1 MLSLS
6 KIAKN
11 KKAFSLLEA
20 VISIAIFIIF
30 AFGIYGSI
38 QYIYKVIYSS
48 RIQIIETALL
58 NEQMEIIRNMDFN
71 DVGVVSSAPV
81 GILTRNS
88 YVTRNDIDF
97 VITRSIRNVDD
108 SADGLIELGTDS
120 NPNDYKLV
128 FLEAR
133 CVDCSQQKSVS
144 ISSYVADSFPEST
157 TNSGALF
164 VNVTDSNFNPVQGA
178 EVHIVSNEPSIDID
192 MIDTTDNNGQ
202 LKIYS
207 ITSCYKC
214 YEITVSKTGYL
225 SDRTTSSSEFVSSAP
240 VNEHATVYT
249 EDVTDTFFQID
260 LASQV
265 NIQTLNE
272 ECMPVGNVSL
282 GVNGGGLLATAEDV
296 YRLDTIIQTN
306 GSGVGTLNNLH
317 WGDYNFTVNN
327 YNYLGA
333 IPAQPLIILANSTQN
348 QSIIV
353 APSTVRSLS
362 ILITDTSQN
371 PISDAK
377 VTLTSGSDDYIVYT
391 GLGYFFQNDWSGLQ
405 SHEFYDSNF
414 GYWLANN
421 VEYNVVDNPLGLR
434 LEKIAEGLYENSGY
448 LESAT
453 FDFGSVDVDYINLNW
468 QVDQPSSTSI
478 KFQIATS
485 NSSTPSFWE
494 YLGPDGSNSSYYD
507 STTQDINT
515 VHDDNRYLRYKVY
528 FDSVDVD
535 PVSGYSR
542 YTPTVSEVDIFYVK
556 ICSLPGQA
564 YFGTVPESTNNTITI
579 EATGYETV
587 NLTGVEIGDNVTTST
602 ELNAL

>member
-1 MLSLS
+1 MPSLS
-6 KIAKN
+6 KFKKN
-11 KKAFSLLEA
+11 KKGFSLLEA
-20 VISIAIFIIF
+20 VISIGIFIIF

-71 DVGVVSSAPV
+71 DVGIVSSVPL
-81 GILTRNS
+81 GILNRNVT
-88 YVTRNDIDF
+88 VTRNDIDF
-97 VITRSIRNVDD
+97 LITRSIRNMDD
-108 SADGLIELGTDS
+108 PADGLIELGTDS

-128 FLEAR
+128 FLEAQ
-133 CVDCSQQKSVS
+133 CVNCAQQRSLS

-178 EVHIVSNEPSIDID
+178 EVHIVSNDPSIDID
-192 MIDTTDNNGQ
+192 MVDTTDNNGQ

-333 IPAQPLIILANSTQN
+333 IPAQPLIILANSTKN

-353 APSTVRSLS
+353 APSTARSLS

-377 VTLTSGSDDYIVYT
+377 VTLTSGSNDYIVYT
-391 GLGYFFQNDWSGLQ
+391 GLGYVPQTDWSGGD
-405 SHEFYDSNF
+405 SHEFYSGND
-414 GYWLANN
+414 GYWSSYHT
-421 VEYNVVDNPLGLR
+421 EYNGLEIPIGLR
-434 LEKIAEGLYENSGY
+434 LTEVEPDLYENSGF
-448 LESAT
+448 LESST
-453 FDFGSVDVDYINLNW
+453 FDFTSIDVDYVKLAW
-468 QVDQPSSTSI
+468 QFDQPTSTTI

-485 NSSTPSFWE
+485 NSSTPNFWE
-494 YLGPDGSNSSYYD
+494 YLGPDGTAGTYYD
-507 STTQDINT
+507 LTSQDINSL
-515 VHDDNRYLRYKVY
+515 HDGQRYLRYKLY
-528 FDSVDVD
+528 LDSVDVD
-535 PVSGYSR
+535 PVTGYSR

-556 ICSLPGQA
+556 SCSLPGQA
-564 YFGTVPESTNNTITI
+564 YFGTIPESTNNTITI
-579 EATGYETV
+579 EAVGYETL
-587 NLTGVEIGDNVTTST
+587 NLTGVDIGDNVTTST
-602 ELNAL
+602 ELSAL